1 MNQYYTYILANRSD
15 TTLYIGVTN
24 DIERRVAEHRSGTIP
39 GFTQKYKCHKLV
51 YFESFSDVEQA
62 IAREKQL
69 KKWSRAKKDAL
80 IDTMNKR
87 NDMAGP
93 LCHPERSRGISYDL
107 LRSLHALRLVEMTK
121 GRRSLGYARDDKGG
135 SR

>member
-1 MNQYYTYILANRSD
+1 MLYQKHYVSLSQIEFNMNQYYTYILANRSD

-80 IDTMNKR
+80 IDTMNKDR
-87 NDMAGP
+87 T
-93 LCHPERSRGISYDL
+93 DL
-107 LRSLHALRLVEMTK
+107 MP
-121 GRRSLGYARDDKGG
+121 
-135 SR
+135 